1 MQKHRVWV
9 AITVTWLFV
18 LFNIERLNDSINLA
32 SFVYVLTTL
41 LGVTMLLCRP
51 ARNLPISLSIA
62 SALILFVTIKCLFAN
77 GITSANLHLTL
88 AEAISIVLTTVLAVR
103 IGRDTDL
110 FTDAAR
116 QLMLLNLHRRVP
128 NNQDAEPDMQREIHR
143 ARCYERPL
151 SLVTLRPETAALP
164 DTLSCLIHELRQEL
178 AEDYALGRIADL
190 LMSETKNNDLLSY
203 EHGQFVLLLPEAN
216 RNDAARLTAR
226 LRERIGELF
235 DIRVETGI
243 ADFPNDELT
252 YAGLL
257 NRAQPTETS
266 DLSTSA
272 EQSLECEALQ
282 LA

>member
-18 LFNIERLNDSINLA
+18 LFNIERLNESINLA
-32 SFVYVLTTL
+32 SFVYVLATL

-51 ARNLPISLSIA
+51 VRNLPISLSVA
-62 SALILFVTIKCLFAN
+62 SALVLFVTIKCLFAN

-88 AEAISIVLTTVLAVR
+88 VEAFSIVLTTFLAAR
-103 IGRDTDL
+103 LGRDTDS
-110 FTDAAR
+110 FSDAAK

-128 NNQDAEPDMQREIHR
+128 NNRDAEPGMQREIYR

-151 SLVTLRPETAALP
+151 SLVTIRPETDALP
-164 DTLSCLIHELRQEL
+164 DSLSCLIHELRQDL
-178 AEDYALGRIADL
+178 TADYALGRIAEL
-190 LMSETKNNDLLSY
+190 LMSETKINDLLSY
-203 EHGQFVLLLPEAN
+203 ENGQFVLLLPEAD
-216 RNDAARLTAR
+216 RDAAAQLTTRLQG
-226 LRERIGELF
+226 RIHEMFG
-235 DIRVETGI
+235 IRIETGI

-252 YAGLL
+252 YSGLL
-257 NRAQPTETS
+257 HRAQPTEEIA
-266 DLSTSA
+266 LPTSA